1 MGVLLNLCLNEVF
14 RSRLPLRLKKFFHS
28 LAFDGPVLVA
38 RLVAL
43 RWVESLGRT
52 LVVALAALVLLLLQK
67 PDSDG

>member
-14 RSRLPLRLKKFFHS
+14 CSRLPLRLKKFFHS